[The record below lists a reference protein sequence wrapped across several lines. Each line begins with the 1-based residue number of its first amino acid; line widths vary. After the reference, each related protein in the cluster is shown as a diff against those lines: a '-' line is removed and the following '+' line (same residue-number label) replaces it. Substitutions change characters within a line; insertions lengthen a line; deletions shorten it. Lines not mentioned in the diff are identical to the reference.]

1 MFFTTS
7 AAAIITITTANT
19 AKTTPATTA
28 TATSAA
34 AASTA
39 SRITTTLSYS
49 VTKLHIFLMF
59 FLKCSNNERAHLLYH
74 VAYFCEIV
82 YSING
87 IIKHLHFSLL

>member
-1 MFFTTS
+1 MLLQACVAVVLNVITTS

-19 AKTTPATTA
+19 AKTTTATTA
-28 TATSAA
+28 TATAAAAAA

-59 FLKCSNNERAHLLYH
+59 FLKCSNNERAHLLYN
-74 VAYFCEIV
+74 VAYFYEIV
-82 YSING
+82 Y
-87 IIKHLHFSLL
+87 